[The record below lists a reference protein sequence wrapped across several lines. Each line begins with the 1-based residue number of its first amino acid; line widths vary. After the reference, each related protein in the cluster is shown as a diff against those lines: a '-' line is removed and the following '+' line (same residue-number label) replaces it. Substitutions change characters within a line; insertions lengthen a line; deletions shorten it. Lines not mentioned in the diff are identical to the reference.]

1 MVHSGLEQLQAVR
14 AVRLALAH
22 LVVAALWA
30 DVHPASFSLRCSAVL
45 MDTLRRV
52 GFVALVGLILFAA
65 IFCVAVSC
73 LLVWYLLIVL

>member
-1 MVHSGLEQLQAVR
+1 
-14 AVRLALAH
+14 
-22 LVVAALWA
+22 
-30 DVHPASFSLRCSAVL
+30 